1 MAGEESTIHFSRK
14 SLKRLVRIA
23 ARTDAV
29 SALMRV
35 ADPPLRR
42 LEAFRHLENLS
53 LEVHNFH
60 RELLNE
66 FRHGRADD

>member
-1 MAGEESTIHFSRK
+1 MASKDSTIHFSRK

-23 ARTDAV
+23 ALTDAV
-29 SALMRV
+29 SALMKV
-35 ADPPLRR
+35 ADPPVQR
-42 LEAFRHLENLS
+42 LEAFRLLENLS

-66 FRHGRADD
+66 FRHRRTND